1 MKEINYWSTLD
12 KITKDRIAELSIA
25 ISKSPNGMYMRWLQA
40 TLETNYNFNLLA
52 KTMLNKIDD
61 YAKKKIERDE
71 LTKNQFRA
79 NDE

>member
-40 TLETNYNFNLLA
+40 TLESNYNFNLLA
-52 KTMLNKIDD
+52 KTMLSKIDD
-61 YAKKKIERDE
+61 YAKKKLEREE
-71 LTKNQFRA
+71 LNKNQFRA